1 MSIPPS
7 SWLPRSGVIPARV
20 GSRFKRTTLTS
31 PVAVLTS
38 TSAIWTEKTWTS
50 NDGPWPSRV
59 GGAVSRVV
67 RRPT

>member
-1 MSIPPS
+1 MTRP
-7 SWLPRSGVIPARV
+7 
-20 GSRFKRTTLTS
+20 GSAADVKRTTLTS

-50 NDGPWPSRV
+50 NDGPWPVTGSS
-59 GGAVSRVV
+59 GAVSRVV